1 MVILKEYFDQAN
13 KKNKYGIP
21 KARKKRDDCQWKITG
36 FYRVYVCF
44 KGEKV
49 KYWKYINEEKSEKL
63 IFSNLVELRDEVI
76 KRHWP
81 WHVDDYYHARR
92 TAKLVGLPLLDLK
105 EKVNYK
111 KIF

>member
-1 MVILKEYFDQAN
+1 MVILKEYFEEDN
-13 KKNKYGIP
+13 KKSRYKIP
-21 KARKKRDDCQWKITG
+21 RTRKNDDGCQWEITG

-44 KGEKV
+44 KAEKV
-49 KYWKYINEEKSEKL
+49 EYWKYINEEKCEKL
-63 IFSNLVELRDEVI
+63 ISTNLLELRDEVI

-81 WHVDDYYHARR
+81 WKMNDYYHACR

-111 KIF
+111 KFF